1 MLEIS
6 KKQKIILIF
15 LGIVAI
21 IGIAYYSYVSSKE
34 ENLNVSDTNEL
45 QVENQSNEIDEE
57 EAENKESKIKVHISG
72 AVKNEGVYELEEDA
86 RIIDVIEKA
95 GGTLEIADMKNVN
108 LASKLE
114 DGMKIYIPKQGEE
127 VTNSNQEVEE
137 NIALGNTSKESSKGK
152 ININKASKEELDT
165 LPGIGE
171 STAEKIINYR
181 KEHKSFKSIE
191 ELKEV
196 KGIGDAKFEEIKDL
210 VDIK

>member
-34 ENLNVSDTNEL
+34 ENLNVSNTNEL
-45 QVENQSNEIDEE
+45 EVENSSNEVDV
-57 EAENKESKIKVHISG
+57 EAEENKIKVHISG
-72 AVKNEGVYELEEDA
+72 AVKNEGVYELEGDA
-86 RIIDVIEKA
+86 RIIDAIEKA

-127 VTNSNQEVEE
+127 VTNTNQEVEE
-137 NIALGNTSKESSKGK
+137 NIALENTPKENSKGK

-196 KGIGDAKFEEIKDL
+196 KGIGDAKFEEIKDF

>member
-45 QVENQSNEIDEE
+45 EVENSSNEVDV
-57 EAENKESKIKVHISG
+57 EAEENKIKVHISG
-72 AVKNEGVYELEEDA
+72 AVKNEGVYELEGDA
-86 RIIDVIEKA
+86 RIIDAIEKA

-152 ININKASKEELDT
+152 ININKASKEELNT

>member
-34 ENLNVSDTNEL
+34 ENLNVSNTNEL
-45 QVENQSNEIDEE
+45 EVENSSNEEDV
-57 EAENKESKIKVHISG
+57 EAEESKIKVHISG
-72 AVKNEGVYELEEDA
+72 AVKNEGVYELEGDA
-86 RIIDVIEKA
+86 RIIDAIEKA

-127 VTNSNQEVEE
+127 VTNNNQEVEE
-137 NIALGNTSKESSKGK
+137 NIALENTPKENSKGK

-181 KEHKSFKSIE
+181 EEHKSFKSIE

>member
-45 QVENQSNEIDEE
+45 EVENSSNEVEVEE
-57 EAENKESKIKVHISG
+57 EESKIKVHISG
-72 AVKNEGVYELEEDA
+72 AVKNEGVYELEGDA
-86 RIIDVIEKA
+86 RIIDAIEKA

-108 LASKLE
+108 LASKIE

-127 VTNSNQEVEE
+127 VTNNNQEVGE
-137 NIALGNTSKESSKGK
+137 NIALGNTSKENSKGK

>member
-34 ENLNVSDTNEL
+34 ENLNVSNTNEL
-45 QVENQSNEIDEE
+45 EVENSSNEVDV
-57 EAENKESKIKVHISG
+57 EAEENKIKVHISG
-72 AVKNEGVYELEEDA
+72 AVKNEGVYELEGDA
-86 RIIDVIEKA
+86 RIIDAIEKA

-127 VTNSNQEVEE
+127 VTNNNQEIEE
-137 NIALGNTSKESSKGK
+137 NIALENTPKENSKGK

-196 KGIGDAKFEEIKDL
+196 KGIGDAKFEEIKDF